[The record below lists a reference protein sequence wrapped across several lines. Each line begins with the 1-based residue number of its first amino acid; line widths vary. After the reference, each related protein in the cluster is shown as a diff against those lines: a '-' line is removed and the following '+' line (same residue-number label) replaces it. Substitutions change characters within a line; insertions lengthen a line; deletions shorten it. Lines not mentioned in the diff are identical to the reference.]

1 MFTLFTF
8 RTLATVFLAGLI
20 GGAAA
25 SALAQSSQPTPVD
38 PQAIPVYESVTATTR
53 RFEIVKRL
61 WIESRRSP
69 LVIPSYESREQ
80 AVAAFREHAVSL
92 GGNGVVNFGCYQMPG
107 VFGGGT
113 RLSCNGTIVRF
124 L

>member
-1 MFTLFTF
+1 M
-8 RTLATVFLAGLI
+8 VFLAGLI
-20 GGAAA
+20 VCAAV
-25 SALAQSSQPTPVD
+25 SATAQTTLPAD
-38 PQAIPVYESVTATTR
+38 PQAIPVYESVTATPR

-61 WIESRRSP
+61 WTESRRAP

-80 AVAAFREHAVSL
+80 AVEAFRAHAVSL
-92 GGNGVVNFGCYQMPG
+92 GGNGVVNFGCYPLPG
-107 VFGGGT
+107 AFGGGT

>member
-1 MFTLFTF
+1 MT

-20 GGAAA
+20 GGATA
-25 SALAQSSQPTPVD
+25 SALAQSSRPTPVD

-61 WIESRRSP
+61 WTESSRSLFVVP
-69 LVIPSYESREQ
+69 GYESREQ
-80 AVAAFREHAVSL
+80 AVAAFREHAVGL

-107 VFGGGT
+107 AFGGGT
-113 RLSCNGTIVRF
+113 RLACNGTVVRF

>member
-1 MFTLFTF
+1 ML
-8 RTLATVFLAGLI
+8 RSLATVSLAGLL

-25 SALAQSSQPTPVD
+25 CAMAQANAPAAPAD
-38 PQAIPVYESVTATTR
+38 AQAIPVYESVTDTTR

-61 WIESRRSP
+61 WTESWRSLLAVP
-69 LVIPSYESREQ
+69 GYESREE
-80 AVAAFREHAVSL
+80 AVAAFRAHAASL
-92 GGNGVVNFGCYQMPG
+92 GGNGVINFGCYRMPG
-107 VFGGGT
+107 AFGGGT